1 VGSGDVSITS
11 VVTFVDTSVLCNLL
25 DVPLMSDRSAEV
37 KAEARARGEHGE
49 RFVLPVTAVIETG
62 NHIAN
67 VKQGDRRAAAERF
80 VGLIQAIR
88 EDHTSWVLHE
98 VEWDDAFLVALCA
111 GSTTGQPFVDL
122 AGHGLLGAGD
132 VAILVERERFK
143 ARSAHLDVRIWTLEA
158 TLGAYA

>member
-1 VGSGDVSITS
+1 MSISS

-25 DVPLMSDRSAEV
+25 DVPLMSDDSAAV
-37 KAEARARGEHGE
+37 KAEARQRRDDGE
-49 RFVLPVTAVIETG
+49 RFVLPLTAVIETG

-80 VGLIQAIR
+80 VRLIDAVRSGGTQ
-88 EDHTSWVLHE
+88 WVLHE
-98 VEWDDAFLVALCA
+98 VEWDDAFLHALCT

-132 VAILVERERFK
+132 VAILVERERYK
-143 ARSAHLDVRIWTLEA
+143 SRSAHLDVHIWTLERK
-158 TLGAYA
+158 LGAYV

>member
-1 VGSGDVSITS
+1 MAITS
-11 VVTFVDTSVLCNLL
+11 VVTFVDTSVLCNIL
-25 DVPLMSDRSAEV
+25 DVPMMCESSAAV
-37 KAEARARGEHGE
+37 KAEAGTRLAAGE

-80 VGLIQAIR
+80 VRLIESVRAGAPN
-88 EDHTSWVLHE
+88 WVLHE
-98 VEWDDAFLVALCA
+98 IEWDDAFLAALCA

-132 VAILVERERFK
+132 VAILVERDRFK

>member
-1 VGSGDVSITS
+1 MAVTS
-11 VVTFVDTSVLCNLL
+11 VVTFIDTSVLCNIL
-25 DVPLMSDRSAEV
+25 DVPMMCEASAAV
-37 KAEARARGEHGE
+37 KTEASARLAAGE

-80 VGLIQAIR
+80 VGLIEAVR
-88 EDHTSWVLHE
+88 AGAANWVLHE
-98 VEWDDAFLVALCA
+98 IEWDTTFLAALCE
-111 GSTTGQPFVDL
+111 GSTTGQPIVDL
-122 AGHGLLGAGD
+122 AGNGLLGAGD
-132 VAILVERERFK
+132 VAILVERARFQ